1 MLPGMD
7 MRQLK
12 KLMQD
17 VKEIPAERVIIEGP
31 KRYVVKNPK
40 VMRLNVMGQ
49 DSLQIMGDII
59 EMESTPEIN
68 DEDVKMIMEQTGA
81 KELKVKEALIKNDN
95 DIAKTILDLTNSGIL
110 LIY

>member
-1 MLPGMD
+1 MIPGMD

-31 KRYVVKNPK
+31 KRYIVENPK

-49 DSLQIMGDII
+49 DSLQITGNIKEI
-59 EMESTPEIN
+59 ESKPEIS
-68 DEDVKMIMEQTGA
+68 DADIKMIMEQTGA
-81 KELKVKEALIKNDN
+81 SEVKVREALIKNDN
-95 DIAKTILDLTNSGIL
+95 DIAKTILDLEG
-110 LIY
+110 